1 MSDSL
6 ESLNRKIA
14 GAGDIGG
21 VVRTMKAM
29 AASNIV
35 QYETAVS
42 SLKEYDYNIA
52 LGIKALFNQPGSN
65 TISPQKKAGPKKKIY
80 ALIFGSDLGLVG
92 QFNDRITGFALEF
105 LNKLHGEKEI
115 WAVGEHIATRL
126 QDKGLVT
133 SALFGVPVSVNSIG
147 PLVKQILAKT
157 EEGKIEKE
165 FYIFHNRPKSGSG
178 YEPVFQR
185 WLPLDTAWNKDIKDL
200 KWPSGN
206 LPEVI
211 GDTTATLTTLIK
223 EYLFVSLFRSCAESL
238 SSENAS
244 RLEAMQRAEKNID
257 EMLLDLGS
265 KYHRLRQSSI
275 DEELFDVISGFEAL
289 KGGFV
294 VSTST
299 TIAQLLTIMFTVISC
314 S

>member
-35 QYETAVS
+35 QYETAVN
-42 SLKEYDYNIA
+42 SLQEYDYNID
-52 LGIKALFNQPGSN
+52 LGIKAYFNQPGN
-65 TISPQKKAGPKKKIY
+65 NLFTEQKKTGSKKKIY

-92 QFNDRITGFALEF
+92 QFNDQITGFALDF
-105 LNKLHGEKEI
+105 LNKLEGEKEM

-126 QDKGLVT
+126 LDKGIKASTLY
-133 SALFGVPVSVNSIG
+133 GVPVSVNSIQ
-147 PLVKQILAKT
+147 PLVKQILAKA
-157 EEGKIEKE
+157 EEGNIEKE
-165 FYIFHNRPKSGSG
+165 FYIFHNRPKQGSG
-178 YEPVFQR
+178 YEPVSQR
-185 WLPLDTAWNKDIKDL
+185 WLPLDAAWKKEITDL
-200 KWPSGN
+200 KWPAKN

-211 GDTTATLTTLIK
+211 GNKSQIFTKLIS

-238 SSENAS
+238 ASENAS

-289 KGGFV
+289 KE
-294 VSTST
+294 
-299 TIAQLLTIMFTVISC
+299 
-314 S
+314 